1 MGNNLNLEELEN
13 LANSGDVGAI
23 FEVGKIYFEGNGV
36 ETNYG
41 KAKYYLEVAS
51 ERGSQKA
58 NYYLGKMYYNGLG
71 VATDYGKAKYYFEKS
86 SNANNVFSTYYLG
99 KIYYWGDGVEKNVE
113 KATECKNT
121 ILSKPLYTNQ
131 NAELD
136 TFYSIPDFEKSTV
149 NFVNDIQLKVINE
162 YKSLYGND

>member
-1 MGNNLNLEELEN
+1 MGTEFFQWEKMGNKMGNNVNLEELEN

-58 NYYLGKMYYNGLG
+58 NYYLGKMR
-71 VATDYGKAKYYFEKS
+71 KEEFFI
-86 SNANNVFSTYYLG
+86 AN
-99 KIYYWGDGVEKNVE
+99 
-113 KATECKNT
+113 
-121 ILSKPLYTNQ
+121 Q
-131 NAELD
+131 
-136 TFYSIPDFEKSTV
+136 
-149 NFVNDIQLKVINE
+149 
-162 YKSLYGND
+162 